1 MEHQEDQMF
10 KKFLK
15 QLGAVRVLL
24 LASFVVG
31 LLFFGSYVFS
41 VSAET
46 KNAGPLKI
54 EYPGSDPLFSATN
67 IAPGYLETKTLTI
80 TNQGTI
86 PHSFAIAVSGTLG
99 ELAQVIHIKPYVLG
113 SPVWDKTITQIATA
127 PDSNTIIGS
136 IAPGGTAT
144 VDLMAYL
151 PDSVGN
157 DYQGK
162 TTLAFSFVV
171 GNEEPEPDASI
182 LPTPSTSPSGGGS
195 TVSGRGTGLAF
206 GVGET
211 LGVSASPSPSESTT
225 PSASVSPSPGVK
237 GEETQP
243 SSNELDWRWLL
254 VVPSVGILT
263 MFVLP
268 MTLATAI
275 AVPAISGIIA
285 AFLGIRSHGTLNP
298 TTFWIILIIEVILFF
313 AIVYYR
319 GWRRRDED
327 EEETSDEE
335 I

>member
-1 MEHQEDQMF
+1 MF

-54 EYPGSDPLFSATN
+54 EYSGSDPLFSATN
-67 IAPGYLETKTLTI
+67 IAPGYFENRILTI
-80 TNQGTI
+80 TNNGTV

-99 ELAQVIHIKPYVLG
+99 ELAQVLHIQPFVLG
-113 SPVWDKTITQIATA
+113 SPVWDKTINQIATA

-144 VDLMAYL
+144 VDLKAYL

-157 DYQGK
+157 DYRGK

-171 GNEEPEPDASI
+171 GNEEPEPDVSI
-182 LPTPSTSPSGGGS
+182 QPTPSPTPGGTGGG
-195 TVSGRGTGLAF
+195 TVLGRGTGLAF

-211 LGVSASPSPSESTT
+211 LGVSASPSPSESPT
-225 PSASVSPSPGVK
+225 PSVSVSPSPGVK

-243 SSNELDWRWLL
+243 SNDELDWRWLL
-254 VVPSVGILT
+254 VVPIVGILT

-327 EEETSDEE
+327 EEFEDSEE

>member
-1 MEHQEDQMF
+1 MEHQEDQMS
-10 KKFLK
+10 KKILK

-67 IAPGYLETKTLTI
+67 IAPGYSETKTLTI

-99 ELAQVIHIKPYVLG
+99 ELAQVLHIQPFVLG

-127 PDSNTIIGS
+127 PDSNTIIGA

-144 VDLMAYL
+144 VDLIAYL

-182 LPTPSTSPSGGGS
+182 LPSPPPGPGDTGGG
-195 TVSGRGTGLAF
+195 TVLGRGTGLAL

-211 LGVSASPSPSESTT
+211 LGVSASPSPSES
-225 PSASVSPSPGVK
+225 VSPSPSPSGTVQ
-237 GEETQP
+237 GDSDDTDEETGGI
-243 SSNELDWRWLL
+243 SKYKFLYWLI
-254 VVPSVGILT
+254 PIL
-263 MFVLP
+263 
-268 MTLATAI
+268 
-275 AVPAISGIIA
+275 
-285 AFLGIRSHGTLNP
+285 
-298 TTFWIILIIEVILFF
+298 VILFILF
-313 AIVYYR
+313 FLW
-319 GWRRRDED
+319 WRRQRRDED
-327 EEETSDEE
+327 EEEPDEE
-335 I
+335 EKI